1 MFEFLKPV
9 SEDLLEFVNELPEH
23 AIGKQLDFYTLDN
36 EPELKE
42 GGLVLFS
49 VIENRNDP
57 NGALNKLNFDQIRK
71 QFYRLAKGNWEVL
84 VYDFGQ
90 ILTGETV
97 SDTYFAV
104 KELTKQLHSK
114 KCIPIMLGGSQDL
127 MYAQYRAYDP
137 EQGMVNLVNIDA
149 CFDLG
154 NVDLPI
160 TNQSYVGKIVVDQ
173 PYNLFNYTN
182 LGYQSYYV
190 APEELDLLNRMF
202 FDGYR
207 LGEVA
212 GNLRMAEP
220 IMRDA
225 NIVGIDCNSV
235 SSAYYGVNP
244 NGFTGREICAL
255 SRYAGISNKVSSFG
269 IYEYNSDICYPSG
282 DQLIAQLVWYFIE
295 GVSVRWNESGVVET
309 MDVIHYQVPVNEEV
323 VSFYKSR
330 ITERWW
336 MEITYSSRL
345 NNNLISNAL
354 LPCTYEDYIE
364 ACDQILPE
372 RWYNA
377 KMKFEM

>member
-1 MFEFLKPV
+1 MFEFLRPV
-9 SEDLLEFVNELPEH
+9 SSELLNYATGLPEH
-23 AIGKQLDFYTLDN
+23 TLGRQLNFYSAETV
-36 EPELKE
+36 PELKE

-49 VIENRNDP
+49 VIENRNNP
-57 NGALNKLNFDQIRK
+57 NGLLEKLNFDGIRK
-71 QFYRLAKGNWEVL
+71 QFYRLAKGNWDVEI
-84 VYDFGQ
+84 YDVGN

-97 SDTYFAV
+97 NDTYFAV
-104 KELTKQLHSK
+104 KELTKALHK
-114 KCIPIMLGGSQDL
+114 NKCMPIMLGGSQDL
-127 MYAQYRAYDP
+127 MYGQYRAYDP
-137 EQGMVNLVNIDA
+137 EAGMVNIVNVDA

-154 NVDLPI
+154 NVDEPI
-160 TNQSYVGKIVVDQ
+160 SNQSYLGKIVVDQ

-202 FDGYR
+202 FDGFR
-207 LGEVA
+207 LGEIA
-212 GNLRMAEP
+212 GNLKAAEP

-255 SRYAGISNKVSSFG
+255 SRYAGISNKVTSFG

-295 GVSVRWNESGVVET
+295 GVSARWNESGVVET